1 MALNHSKNIVNI
13 VTATMSK
20 KKPIPFEVSLAEL
33 EQLVN
38 QLEQG
43 DLSLEDALKS
53 FERGVALTRL
63 CQTALSEAE
72 QKVHLLINQ
81 NDTQILEPYTNE

>member
-1 MALNHSKNIVNI
+1 
-13 VTATMSK
+13 MSK
-20 KKPIPFEVSLAEL
+20 KKTIPFEASLAEL

-43 DLSLEDALKS
+43 NLPLEEALKS
-53 FERGVALTRL
+53 FERGVVLTRL

-72 QKVHLLINQ
+72 QKVQLLINQ
-81 NDTQILEPYTNE
+81 NDTHILEPYNNE